1 MSIAIA
7 GPIAVAAMKPAVIR
21 GRKSLKALSPVWFE
35 RKAIK
40 ERKQRK
46 GR

>member
-1 MSIAIA
+1 
-7 GPIAVAAMKPAVIR
+7 MKPAVIR
-21 GRKSLKALSPVWFE
+21 RRKSLKALSPVWFE

-40 ERKQRK
+40 ERKRK